1 MDRLPAEIH
10 PAGSI
15 GTRPHSTNIHLENIR
30 SCHIPPVVFHLQVPL
45 SAWASGRV
53 NDKRRAVPAVLEP
66 VDSSTDQGAVERL
79 RGFAVSWREVVGGQ
93 HGGDLV
99 TSRIVRPRLTH
110 KCLQV

>member
-53 NDKRRAVPAVLEP
+53 NDKRGAVPAVLEP
-66 VDSSTDQGAVERL
+66 IDSGTNQGAVEWPW
-79 RGFAVSWREVVGGQ
+79 GFAIGWREVIGGKRC
-93 HGGDLV
+93 GDLV
-99 TSRIVRPRLTH
+99 ASRIIRP
-110 KCLQV
+110 